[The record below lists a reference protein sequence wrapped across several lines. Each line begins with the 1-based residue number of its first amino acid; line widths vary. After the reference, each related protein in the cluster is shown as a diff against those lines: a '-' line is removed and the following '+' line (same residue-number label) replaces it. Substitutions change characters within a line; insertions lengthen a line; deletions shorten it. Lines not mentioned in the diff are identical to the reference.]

1 MNAPASRDDIAR
13 LIAAAQAAMAHAYA
27 PYSGFR
33 VGSAL
38 LADDGRI
45 FGGCNVENSSYP
57 AGICAERSAIAN
69 AVVSGARAFST
80 IVVATEADQ
89 PTPPCGICRQVL
101 VEFAPALIVVS
112 VTAGGASAQWAL
124 RDLLPAPFTP
134 ASLAHA

>member
-112 VTAGGASAQWAL
+112 VTAGGASAQWHWP
-124 RDLLPAPFTP
+124 RFIAPRP
-134 ASLAHA
+134 PPRP